1 MLEFVDLDDGF
12 GEALGADEGSATAF
26 FAIPQL
32 KEASRPSPAPP
43 PPAPGPSAPV
53 AAPPPRAPAPV
64 AGGPI
69 AGGPVAGGPVAVGA
83 PIAQGPVAEYKAGGP
98 VSPSGPAG
106 GAPVPPPAHDS
117 GRTES
122 KRVAVIILGMFM
134 LLGAATFFAVWGS
147 SMLGD
152 DEDGGRG
159 APIVTSTE
167 PVVDKGGSEK
177 PAVVEVDPN
186 NDTGA
191 NAPPREPKTPRTPRT
206 PRNPTPR
213 DGGSGGV
220 STPKTPSGNLSV
232 KVTGPPTMVNLD
244 CAGHRDR
251 KSLAGGKATFTG
263 VPGSGCKVT
272 FSGHGAKAVFNGVG
286 GGRSLSCTVDG
297 GTANCR

>member
-12 GEALGADEGSATAF
+12 GDALGADEGSATAF

-43 PPAPGPSAPV
+43 PAAPGPSAPV
-53 AAPPPRAPAPV
+53 AAPPPRVASPV

-98 VSPSGPAG
+98 VSPRGPAG

-134 LLGAATFFAVWGS
+134 LLGGATFLAVWGS
-147 SMLGD
+147 SMFGD
-152 DEDGGRG
+152 DDGGGRG
-159 APIVTSTE
+159 DPIVASGSGKDPDKGERTT
-167 PVVDKGGSEK
+167 PVVTE
-177 PAVVEVDPN
+177 ADPN

-191 NAPPREPKTPRTPRT
+191 NAPPRETKTKTKTKTRTPT
-206 PRNPTPR
+206 TT
-213 DGGSGGV
+213 GGSG
-220 STPKTPSGNLSV
+220 TKAPPKTPSGNLSV